1 MLRFGNKLKEEV
13 TISLGEV
20 MLKHYSRQFGDNFQ
34 DLVTKMNLVALAPV
48 LGAISH
54 PVN

>member
-1 MLRFGNKLKEEV
+1 
-13 TISLGEV
+13 

-34 DLVTKMNLVALAPV
+34 DLVTKMSLVALAPV